1 MSDTS
6 SSSYPIRGLIL
17 GGMVALAVLVG
28 GIGQWAATAEISGA
42 VIASGSIKVEQNR
55 QVVQHPDGGVVD
67 EILVTEGQLVEEGT
81 LLLRLEPSVLQAE
94 RQIVEGQL
102 AETLARRSRY
112 GAERDDAAEVTFAD
126 LLFELKGS
134 HVQTEELISGQQRLF
149 EARLVN
155 LRARISRLEERI
167 GQIQSQIRGIEAQQ
181 DALQEQLVLI
191 GEELENQ
198 QSLLAQGLAQSSRVL
213 ALQREQSRLRGQ
225 AGALTAQKA
234 QAEGQVSELRL
245 EILNQQTARREEA
258 IANLRDLQVREL
270 ELIERR
276 NVILQRLA
284 RLDVRAPVDG
294 VVYGLNV
301 FARKSVIRVAD
312 PLLYLIPQN
321 QPLVISTQVAPSDID
336 QVYLNQRVS
345 LNFSSFNQR
354 TTPTLFGRVS
364 TVSADSFQ
372 DQQTGQSYFVVE
384 IRLDEGEAARL
395 PEGNVLVP
403 GMPVEAFIETNSRT
417 PFAYLLQ
424 PFTDYLN
431 RAFRES

>member
-213 ALQREQSRLRGQ
+213 ALQREQ
-225 AGALTAQKA
+225 
-234 QAEGQVSELRL
+234 
-245 EILNQQTARREEA
+245 
-258 IANLRDLQVREL
+258 
-270 ELIERR
+270 
-276 NVILQRLA
+276 
-284 RLDVRAPVDG
+284 
-294 VVYGLNV
+294 
-301 FARKSVIRVAD
+301 
-312 PLLYLIPQN
+312 
-321 QPLVISTQVAPSDID
+321 
-336 QVYLNQRVS
+336 
-345 LNFSSFNQR
+345 
-354 TTPTLFGRVS
+354 
-364 TVSADSFQ
+364 
-372 DQQTGQSYFVVE
+372 
-384 IRLDEGEAARL
+384 
-395 PEGNVLVP
+395 
-403 GMPVEAFIETNSRT
+403 
-417 PFAYLLQ
+417 
-424 PFTDYLN
+424 
-431 RAFRES
+431 